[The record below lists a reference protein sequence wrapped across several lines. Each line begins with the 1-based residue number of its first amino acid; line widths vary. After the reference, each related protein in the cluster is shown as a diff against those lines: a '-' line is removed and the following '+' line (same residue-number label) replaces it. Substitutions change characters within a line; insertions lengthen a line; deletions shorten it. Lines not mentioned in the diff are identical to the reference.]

1 MSKPILVFW
10 IMLVLTIAPG
20 LAAAQDSCFPHDVAV
35 VQTDA
40 HVRESSDFVSRA
52 VQDAKPGDIFSV
64 TGSTQDGGR
73 CWIETSAGWLYIGY
87 VKPESAPALTPQ
99 ATATA
104 TSSLAAHDA
113 EDEGDNCYPL
123 DVATITYK
131 SSLMAAAHHIGTRL
145 GYAEPGATYQV
156 KSSRQNGGYCWVETD
171 AGWVVSRAVAEIP
184 PTTTEATLPLLAN
197 LPQKA
202 KEVSA
207 LFGLDLQRLNPVKE
221 SITVSL
227 LGPTDSDP
235 WSKLNISA
243 NVKFDGAY
251 TLDEIQMEGQIQKT
265 ARMVVADV
273 MVQMNVNMAKEDVTI
288 AALHTAASQGLAKRK
303 SIGNYTLTEKGKQIM
318 TGLLNK
324 RRN

>member
-1 MSKPILVFW
+1 M
-10 IMLVLTIAPG
+10 
-20 LAAAQDSCFPHDVAV
+20 
-35 VQTDA
+35 
-40 HVRESSDFVSRA
+40 
-52 VQDAKPGDIFSV
+52 
-64 TGSTQDGGR
+64 
-73 CWIETSAGWLYIGY
+73 
-87 VKPESAPALTPQ
+87 
-99 ATATA
+99 
-104 TSSLAAHDA
+104 
-113 EDEGDNCYPL
+113 
-123 DVATITYK
+123 
-131 SSLMAAAHHIGTRL
+131 
-145 GYAEPGATYQV
+145 
-156 KSSRQNGGYCWVETD
+156 
-171 AGWVVSRAVAEIP
+171 VSRAVAEIP
-184 PTTTEATLPLLAN
+184 PATTEATLPLLAN

-324 RRN
+324 RRNEVERLLETLPAVYEEAQPKENDSQKAKHESAPFGFDLQQLNPAKESTIVFLWAPTDSDPLSILEISASVRFDGTYTLNGMQMKEQIQKDIRAFIADVIVQMNRNMEKEDMPIDALQTAVSHGLASRKSIGNYILTLRASTL